1 MDGLKASGLAASTV
15 QCSILPLRA
24 IYRRAIARRDVA
36 MNPTTGVEVPAVR
49 GGRDRITSPKEA
61 QQLID
66 AGRDTAEPSL
76 VS

>member
-49 GGRDRITSPKEA
+49 EVATGSPLPRKHNN
-61 QQLID
+61 
-66 AGRDTAEPSL
+66 
-76 VS
+76 